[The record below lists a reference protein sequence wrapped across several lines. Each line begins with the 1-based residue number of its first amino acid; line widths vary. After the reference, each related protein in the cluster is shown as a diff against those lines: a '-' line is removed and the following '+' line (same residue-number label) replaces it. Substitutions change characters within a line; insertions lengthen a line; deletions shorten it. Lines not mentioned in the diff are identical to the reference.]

1 MEVKKGNV
9 LQRIRKWLSKH
20 YLNFLVGLLVATFV
34 IVALSNQI
42 FISIYPGQKG
52 VLWERFGQGTV
63 VEKAYDE
70 GFHIIW
76 PWDIMYVYDV
86 REQIVDLPVDVL
98 SKNGLA
104 IGVEVAVRFYPR
116 RDSIAMIHKQLGP
129 SYVESV
135 LVPEVES
142 AARTVV
148 ARYNPDEFYATDR
161 DKIETEILSKTV
173 TEFDN
178 MNVLVQ
184 DIMIKNIA
192 LPKSVA
198 DAIEYKLTE
207 EQKYL
212 AYNFILQR
220 EGEEAIRKKIE
231 AQGIKDFGDISDIS
245 ILKWR
250 GIEATEKL
258 ATSPNAKVIVIGT
271 DDGDLPIILGGN
283 N

>member
-9 LQRIRKWLSKH
+9 FQRIRQWLSKH
-20 YLNFLVGLLVATFV
+20 YLNFLVGLLIATFA

-52 VLWERFGQGTV
+52 VLWQRFVDGTV
-63 VEKAYDE
+63 VEEAYEE
-70 GFHIIW
+70 GFHVIW
-76 PWDIMYVYDV
+76 PWDIMYIYDV
-86 REQIVDLPVDVL
+86 REQIVNLPVDVL

-104 IGVEVAVRFYPR
+104 INVEVAVRFYPR
-116 RDSIAMIHKQLGP
+116 RDSIAVVHKELGP
-129 SYVESV
+129 SYVASV

-142 AARTVV
+142 AARTVI

-161 DKIETEILSKTV
+161 DEIEAEILAKTV
-173 TEFDN
+173 TEFED

-207 EQKYL
+207 EQKFL
-212 AYNFILQR
+212 AYDYILQK
-220 EGEEAIRKKIE
+220 EQKEAVRKGIE
-231 AQGIKDFGDISDIS
+231 AKGIKEFGDTSNIS